1 MVLFP
6 NAKIN
11 LGLFITKKRVDGFH
25 ELETCFFPIP
35 WSDILEITP
44 ALAFKFSSSGL
55 PISGE
60 IHDNLCYKAFLALSE
75 NFKIPNVHIHLHK
88 IIPMG
93 AGMGGGSSDAAFT
106 LMGLRDLFEL
116 PLTNQELL
124 AYAQKLGSDCAFFL
138 TNEAQFGTG
147 KGDELTPIP
156 TSLRGLYAIILYPN
170 FGISTQK
177 AYAGIEPSPAP
188 GFLPDLLK
196 SPMPTWKHRI
206 KNDFEKAL
214 FVEYPL
220 LAEIKQD
227 MYDLGAVYA
236 AMSGSGST
244 IFGLF
249 NKEVSLKDSWANFLK
264 WEGFIP

>member
-25 ELETCFFPIP
+25 DLETCFFPIP

-44 ALAFKFSSSGL
+44 ATSFKFSSSGL
-55 PISGE
+55 PIFGE
-60 IHDNLCYKAFLALSE
+60 IQDNLCYKAFIALSE
-75 NFKIPNVHIHLHK
+75 NFKIPNVQIHLHK

-93 AGMGGGSSDAAFT
+93 AGLGGGSSDAAFT

-116 PLTNQELL
+116 PLTNQDLL
-124 AYAQKLGSDCAFFL
+124 PYAQKLGSDCAFFL
-138 TNEAQFGTG
+138 YNQAQFGTG
-147 KGDELTPIP
+147 KGDVLVPIP
-156 TSLRGLYAIILYPN
+156 TSLSGLYAIVLYPN

-177 AYAGIEPSPAP
+177 AYAGIQPNPAP
-188 GFLPDLLK
+188 GFLPDLIT
-196 SPMPTWKHRI
+196 SPISTWKNTI
-206 KNDFEKAL
+206 KNDFEKNL
-214 FVEYPL
+214 FVEFPL

-249 NKEVSLKDSWANFLK
+249 KNEVSPIDKWTNFAK
-264 WEGFIP
+264 WDGLIP